1 MNQEHNNNDIIEKRS
16 RGRPLGATATKT
28 KYKLEW
34 KGQEYLCKNYTEIGQ
49 IVGKSK
55 YSIGRLM
62 RNENTFKCKE
72 RCKDLLDI
80 KITVL

>member
-1 MNQEHNNNDIIEKRS
+1 MSQEQIIEKRTK
-16 RGRPLGATATKT
+16 GRPSGSKSKNN

-34 KGQEYLCKNYTEIGQ
+34 KGEEYLCKNYIEIGN

-55 YSIGRLM
+55 YAIGRLV
-62 RNENTFKCKE
+62 RNENTFKCKD

-80 KITVL
+80 KITKL